1 MMQSAENLVMG
12 HTSKGRPATVMMSA
26 ATRNEQASFVGHQGV
41 EEGPAGQGV
50 SVTETNFPDRRVLTE
65 SIAGQVVGEYEMP
78 VSAEANGG
86 GGGER
91 GRNSAMTIGQALEAT
106 ARTAGNEPVDRS
118 DAAAIQA
125 AEARATRTN
134 MVASGGVAAAAQA
147 AADANARITRD
158 EDKIKLADVLSNA
171 TAKLPVD
178 REVTRA
184 DAERVTVAEMR
195 NDPEM
200 ATRPGVAA
208 SVVEAARRN
217 QKRK

>member
-1 MMQSAENLVMG
+1 MDPTLSDRILSIPNKRKNSLLVIIVFM
-12 HTSKGRPATVMMSA
+12 V
-26 ATRNEQASFVGHQGV
+26 TRV
-41 EEGPAGQGV
+41 EFKR
-50 SVTETNFPDRRVLTE
+50 SLT
-65 SIAGQVVGEYEMP
+65 AK
-78 VSAEANGG
+78 
-86 GGGER
+86 
-91 GRNSAMTIGQALEAT
+91 LF
-106 ARTAGNEPVDRS
+106 
-118 DAAAIQA
+118 IQ
-125 AEARATRTN
+125 
-134 MVASGGVAAAAQA
+134 
-147 AADANARITRD
+147 
-158 EDKIKLADVLSNA
+158 NA